1 MNRRERLMATLE
13 GRPVDR
19 PPVCFYELN
28 GLDERPEDD
37 DPFNIYSHPSW
48 APLIELT
55 RERTDRIV
63 MRKAPFRGARDPVDD
78 LVKTETWF
86 ERGSRYERVS
96 LACGKRTLTATT
108 RRDPDVNTVW
118 QIEHLLKDVDDLQ
131 AFLEL
136 PQDGEPGE
144 PDPAGVLEAEEK
156 LGNSGIVMIDTPDPL
171 CRAAELFD
179 MATYTVIATTEPRL
193 FHRLLDRFAQVLQ
206 PRIEAIARAL
216 PGRLWRIYG
225 PEYASPPYLRPRLF
239 REYVVG
245 YDTPIVKAIQRTG
258 GYARIHCHGRLA
270 LILDDI
276 ASTGCDALDPIEPP
290 PQGDVTLAEVRER
303 HGEQMVLFGNL
314 EASDIEN
321 LPAEDFAPRVRGA
334 LDEGTRGG
342 GRRGGAG
349 GRGRE
354 RKRPGLRAH
363 AIFLPL
369 WPRPVVPGAEKL

>member
-1 MNRRERLMATLE
+1 M
-13 GRPVDR
+13 
-19 PPVCFYELN
+19 
-28 GLDERPEDD
+28 
-37 DPFNIYSHPSW
+37 
-48 APLIELT
+48 
-55 RERTDRIV
+55 
-63 MRKAPFRGARDPVDD
+63 
-78 LVKTETWF
+78 
-86 ERGSRYERVS
+86 
-96 LACGKRTLTATT
+96 
-108 RRDPDVNTVW
+108 
-118 QIEHLLKDVDDLQ
+118 DDLQ

-206 PRIEAIARAL
+206 PRIEAIARVL
-216 PGRLWRIYG
+216 PGRLWRIVG

-245 YDTPIVKAIQRTG
+245 YDTAIVKAIQRTG

-321 LPAEDFAPRVRGA
+321 LPAEDFRRSRVRRA
-334 LDEGTRGG
+334 LDEGTRDGG
-342 GRRGGAG
+342 RGGAG
-349 GRGRE
+349 GNGRGFVLMPSSCPYGRVLSYQALKNYEIMVQTVEEMGESQFGGSRRPSTPHLPAGSCSAQDACRPKLRHVPRRSDLRGRHE
-354 RKRPGLRAH
+354 C
-363 AIFLPL
+363 
-369 WPRPVVPGAEKL
+369 